1 MGESNNLV
9 SGISTQNDSIAA
21 AVMKERSEAES
32 LKTAVGVVVNFLWM
46 RLNKPIVIG
55 VGILVLTWL
64 VMRRS
69 CLYLRHV
76 LKCCQRRCFRTPFQK
91 NSIDQKVDLMEYAV
105 REWKG
110 TTEAAKL
117 MKKGYREVYKN
128 HNIKH
133 IRRVRGDN
141 YCALRATLFQ
151 VLIRGLPLPTWI
163 KEQDIVKIPEK
174 LLYSQGCNWIQQY
187 SFGPE
192 KYTGINAFGKLRKC
206 LEMLKSQW
214 NEMNSIRDQEKRE
227 EMCKVLFSDEDK
239 EYKLYEAVKFLMLYL
254 VIEFYEEMKNGGN
267 FPGFVTFLFA
277 RDTSSDP
284 LSFMM
289 NHLNHIGDTGGLEQI
304 EMFLLGYSL
313 ELKIRV
319 FRISKYKTEEFQSI
333 YPEEYGREWQEVIL
347 LTEDDRHYNIPVI
360 AK

>member
-163 KEQDIVKIPEK
+163 KEQDIVK
-174 LLYSQGCNWIQQY
+174 
-187 SFGPE
+187 
-192 KYTGINAFGKLRKC
+192 
-206 LEMLKSQW
+206 W